1 MDPKFS
7 AILLAAGRGSRMKS
21 RRPKVLH
28 EILGVPMIEVIT
40 ASVRDAGAAD
50 LIVVLGHGADE
61 VRGCLGDS
69 SIRIAIQ
76 QQQLG
81 TADALLAALRQQ
93 PPACAQ
99 VLVVNGDLPDLD
111 PTLLASF
118 VADHGKSSSAFS
130 VATARVADPTGMGRI
145 VRDQTGDFI
154 SIVEEEQAS
163 DTERAIEEV
172 NLGLYVLDAEVVTP
186 VLDEMVAGDLSGKET
201 AGESYLTRLV
211 EVLVQRSMVVDAIGV
226 GVDHQFLQVNDRVG
240 LARVSR
246 IIQDRLQQR
255 FLEQGVTIVDPTT
268 TWVEFGVSIGKDTVI
283 HPQTII
289 RRGVRVGTCCE
300 IGPFAHLRGGTVIG
314 DDVKVGD
321 FVEINRSELADG
333 VRAKHLAYLGDT
345 KVESGANIGA
355 GAVVANYDGV
365 KKFPTTIGENAFIGS
380 GSVIVAPGNI
390 GAGAV
395 VAAGAVVPP
404 GRDVHPGTTVL
415 GVPARE
421 RKSQQDLS
429 DDVRDDEREIR

>member
-1 MDPKFS
+1 MDPNFS

-28 EILGVPMIEVIT
+28 EILGVPMIEVVT
-40 ASVRDAGAAD
+40 RSVRDSGAVD
-50 LIVVLGHGADE
+50 LVVVLGHGADE
-61 VRGCLGDS
+61 VRGCLDDGS
-69 SIRIAIQ
+69 ARIAIQ
-76 QQQLG
+76 EKQLG

-93 PPACAQ
+93 PPAHPQ
-99 VLVVNGDLPDLD
+99 VLVVNGDLPDLN

-118 VADHGKSSSAFS
+118 VAHHKKTSSVFS
-130 VATARVADPTGMGRI
+130 VATARVADPAGMGRI

-163 DTERAIEEV
+163 DTERAIDEV
-172 NLGLYVLDAEVVTP
+172 NLGLYVLDAEKVKP
-186 VLDEMVAGDLSGKET
+186 YLEKMVAGDSGSS

-211 EVLVQRSMVVDAIGV
+211 EELVQRSMVVDAIGV
-226 GVDHQFLQVNDRVG
+226 GVDQQFLQVNDRVG

-246 IIQDRLQQR
+246 NIQDRVQQQ
-255 FLEQGVTIVDPTT
+255 FLEQGVTIVDPAT
-268 TWVEFGVSIGKDTVI
+268 TWIEFEVSIGQDTVI
-283 HPQTII
+283 HPQTIV
-289 RRGVRVGTCCE
+289 RRNVQVGENCE
-300 IGPFAHLRGGTVIG
+300 IGPFAHLRSGTVIG

-345 KVESGANIGA
+345 KVERGANIGA
-355 GAVVANYDGV
+355 GAVVANYDGD
-365 KKFPTTIGENAFIGS
+365 KKSPTTIGENAFIGS
-380 GSVIVAPGNI
+380 GSVIVAPGKI

-404 GRDVHPGTTVL
+404 GREVRPGTTVL

-421 RKSQQDLS
+421 RNSQKDLTG
-429 DDVRDDEREIR
+429 DVREDEREIR